1 MVRDKGNSEYPL
13 DLGRTANNHYLSTQR
28 ERAMPIINRIA
39 EFQDDMIAW
48 RRDIHAHPETSF
60 EEVRT
65 SDVVADRLTEFGI
78 EVDRGLAGTGVV
90 GTLAGA
96 RGDGP
101 AIGLRADLDALDILE
116 KNTFDHKSTIDGK
129 MHACGHDGHMTML
142 LGAARYL
149 AETRNFAGTVHFI
162 FQPAEENEGG
172 ARVMV
177 EEGLFDRF
185 PVAAVFGMHN
195 MPGLEIGEMA
205 VRGGPIMA
213 AFDIFEIIVTGHG
226 THAAAPHLGTDAI
239 LAASEIVT
247 ALQSIASRRVDPQDS
262 VVISV
267 TQIHG
272 GDTWNVIPEDVVL
285 RGTARAFRPEVQDLA
300 EASIRRIAN
309 GVAATHDMTV
319 AIDYQRRYP
328 PTINDHAEAEFTARV
343 MARVVGEDN
352 VHRNK
357 NPKMASEDFAY
368 MLNEKPGAYVWL
380 GNGPGEGGC
389 LLHNPS
395 YDFNDDALCIGASY
409 WSRLIETRLGD
420 GGSS

>member
-1 MVRDKGNSEYPL
+1 
-13 DLGRTANNHYLSTQR
+13 
-28 ERAMPIINRIA
+28 MPIINRIA
-39 EFQDDMIAW
+39 EFRDDMTAW
-48 RRDIHAHPETSF
+48 RRDIHAHPETAF
-60 EEVRT
+60 EEKRT
-65 SDVVADRLTEFGI
+65 SDVVAKRLAEFGI

-90 GTLAGA
+90 GTLKGA
-96 RGDGP
+96 HGDGP
-101 AIGLRADLDALDILE
+101 AIGLRADLDALHIHE

-129 MHACGHDGHMTML
+129 MHACGHDGHTTML

-177 EEGLFDRF
+177 EEGLFDTF
-185 PVAAVFGMHN
+185 PVDSVFGMHN

-213 AFDIFEIIVTGHG
+213 AFDIFEITVTGHG
-226 THAAAPHLGTDAI
+226 THAAAPHLGKDAV
-239 LAASEIVT
+239 LAAAEIVT
-247 ALQSIASRRVDPQDS
+247 ALQTIASRTVDAQAS
-262 VVISV
+262 VVVSV

-285 RGTARAFRPEVQDLA
+285 RGTVRAFQPEIQDLA
-300 EASIRRIAN
+300 EASIRRIAE
-309 GVAATHDMTV
+309 GVAAAHDMTV

-328 PTINDHAEAEFTARV
+328 PTINDATEAEFAAGV
-343 MARVVGEDN
+343 MAGVVGGDN
-352 VHRNK
+352 VFRNK

-395 YDFNDDALCIGASY
+395 YDFNDDALTIGASY
-409 WSRLIETRLGD
+409 WSRLVETRLGD
-420 GGSS
+420 GGAS